1 MVEFE
6 IETID
11 IGLFVRMSS
20 DYVIPIFSDYVI
32 LIFKRQEVT
41 YLRTR
46 YISGDPSPMNRNQ
59 SALELHKFLNVLY
72 KKANARTSHCM
83 QKGGLGAGI

>member
-1 MVEFE
+1 MSQIISRKNIVFKNTKMVEFE

-32 LIFKRQEVT
+32 LIFRRQEVT

-46 YISGDPSPMNRNQ
+46 YIPDY
-59 SALELHKFLNVLY
+59 KNVICLLVLP
-72 KKANARTSHCM
+72 
-83 QKGGLGAGI
+83 G

>member
-20 DYVIPIFSDYVI
+20 GYVIPIFSDYVI
-32 LIFKRQEVT
+32 LIFRRQEVT
-41 YLRTR
+41 FLQTK
-46 YISGDPSPMNRNQ
+46 YINN
-59 SALELHKFLNVLY
+59 N
-72 KKANARTSHCM
+72 
-83 QKGGLGAGI
+83 

>member
-11 IGLFVRMSS
+11 IGLF
-20 DYVIPIFSDYVI
+20 
-32 LIFKRQEVT
+32 KRQEVT

-46 YISGDPSPMNRNQ
+46 YIAKWRNG
-59 SALELHKFLNVLY
+59 EMRTM
-72 KKANARTSHCM
+72 ARTT
-83 QKGGLGAGI
+83 L

>member
-46 YISGDPSPMNRNQ
+46 YIEQKQHRKFKYPITNIIEFKYLTP
-59 SALELHKFLNVLY
+59 KFLI
-72 KKANARTSHCM
+72 H
-83 QKGGLGAGI
+83 

>member
-1 MVEFE
+1 MFNIIIVFIVSQIISRKNIVFKNTKMVEFE

-11 IGLFVRMSS
+11 IGLFVRMNS
-20 DYVIPIFSDYVI
+20 DYIIPIFSDYVI

-46 YISGDPSPMNRNQ
+46 YIP
-59 SALELHKFLNVLY
+59 
-72 KKANARTSHCM
+72 
-83 QKGGLGAGI
+83 